1 MAYDWNWLTNAYQS
15 AYGAGQ
21 NAWAP
26 IQAGYRQR
34 YADVM
39 GNLSNLGS
47 QAQED
52 IRAQYRNAQNR
63 GMQEL
68 INRGLGAST
77 VTTAMRRG
85 YERDQAAALSSLR
98 EQLRREQLGYQTS
111 LSGEALA
118 AQERQQA
125 QAPQLNDLLSAQQAQ
140 SAEQLANK
148 QFGLQEQRFG
158 LESELG
164 RGQLTLQ
171 QQQARVN
178 EELARQQQAL
188 AQQRYGLEASLGHGR
203 LNLDRDRL
211 AYSQMPYG
219 GQQQASSGY
228 QLGQNWRIPRA
239 WMGYA

>member
-26 IQAGYRQR
+26 IRAGYRQR

-39 GNLSNLGS
+39 GNLQGLGA

-111 LSGEALA
+111 LSREALA

-125 QAPQLNDLLSAQQAQ
+125 QAPQLNDLLSA
-140 SAEQLANK
+140 
-148 QFGLQEQRFG
+148 
-158 LESELG
+158 
-164 RGQLTLQ
+164 
-171 QQQARVN
+171 QQARVN

-228 QLGQNWRIPRA
+228 QLGQSWRIPRA